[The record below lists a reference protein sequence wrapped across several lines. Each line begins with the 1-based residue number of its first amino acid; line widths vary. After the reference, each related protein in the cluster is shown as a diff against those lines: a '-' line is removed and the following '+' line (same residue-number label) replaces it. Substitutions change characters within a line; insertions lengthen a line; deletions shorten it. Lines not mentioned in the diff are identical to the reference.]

1 MRPELPL
8 FGWTPD
14 VDAFRL
20 HFGTD
25 AQCRAHV
32 FLCRFRGRLV
42 CPRCHGTAF
51 RLTAHGAHCLTSG
64 CSYTVSLTRG
74 TIFERTRHTFLRWF
88 KAAFYLR
95 TIPRL
100 SARRLATLVNVTYK
114 CAYAWAAKIRVVLGT
129 LLGPTR
135 LRPLPRPVWPGS
147 RLQGQDLRPTAADPE
162 PSRTARRALAQRYS
176 GHLSDKHLPRYL
188 DEFAFDSALGRR
200 LDALAVLLEAL
211 PAALPITYRSIV
223 GPRPFRSRLELRLD
237 AARWRRAFL
246 GF

>member
-1 MRPELPL
+1 HPGRHRPNRDVRLPRGARRADDPALPLLDEPRESAAAALKFASSLGIRGPSAWRQSERLAHDRRASSRETLGGAREALPRGDIPFHARLASQNPLPPATPLLDLRLGKLRAFLLAMRPELPL

-74 TIFERTRHTFLRWF
+74 TIFERTRHT
-88 KAAFYLR
+88 
-95 TIPRL
+95 
-100 SARRLATLVNVTYK
+100 
-114 CAYAWAAKIRVVLGT
+114 
-129 LLGPTR
+129 
-135 LRPLPRPVWPGS
+135 
-147 RLQGQDLRPTAADPE
+147 
-162 PSRTARRALAQRYS
+162 
-176 GHLSDKHLPRYL
+176 
-188 DEFAFDSALGRR
+188 
-200 LDALAVLLEAL
+200 
-211 PAALPITYRSIV
+211 
-223 GPRPFRSRLELRLD
+223 
-237 AARWRRAFL
+237 
-246 GF
+246 